1 MNLPQKDKEG
11 KQYVSY
17 SQISTWT
24 RSKRDY
30 IRQKF
35 FGEGY
40 SSNAYT
46 DFGNLIGKALETNCF
61 DGFTEEEVNFLKT
74 IPRYDVF
81 EKEVHV
87 DMGDYYVLCFIDTA
101 TQDLSKIADY
111 KTGEI
116 AKKVSD
122 YSSEEYLQLDIY
134 AAGCRQETGKLPEC
148 VDVHLIDR
156 KGNAFAGEELKLGD
170 KFETIKRPISV
181 DTVATAL
188 IEVNRA
194 AREISQYYEVFL
206 KLKELKS

>member
-24 RSKRDY
+24 RNKRDY

-35 FGEGY
+35 FGEEY

-46 DFGNLIGKALETNCF
+46 DFGSKIGKALETNSF
-61 DGFTEEEVNFLKT
+61 DEFTDEEVKFLKT

-81 EKEVHV
+81 EKEVRV
-87 DMGDYYVLCFIDTA
+87 DMGDFYILCFIDTA

-122 YSSEEYLQLDIY
+122 YSSDDYLQLDIY

-170 KFETIKRPISV
+170 KFETIKRPISDNSV
-181 DTVATAL
+181 EKAL
-188 IEVNRA
+188 TEVSRA
-194 AREISQYYEVFL
+194 ANEISQYYEVFL
-206 KLKELKS
+206 KLKSLQ